1 MEVKIRT
8 IDGNI
13 IKGAYQRVGILGLEP
28 QLARDTHC
36 SITETEEGSI
46 IILLKKETNDGIKKL
61 RQFIENGDMS
71 LFLKNYFENKEVRRI
86 LSKAK
91 YNVYVEI
98 KAVDPTTTGKKQR
111 HYSCS
116 EIYSKP

>member
-1 MEVKIRT
+1 MKIRT

-13 IKGAYQRVGILGLEP
+13 IKGAYQRVGILCLEP
-28 QLARDTHC
+28 QLAQDTHC
-36 SITETEEGSI
+36 TITETEEGSI

-61 RQFIENGDMS
+61 RQFIENGDIS

-86 LSKAK
+86 LSKAR

-98 KAVDPTTTGKKQR
+98 KAVHPTTTGKKQR
-111 HYSCS
+111 HYSCI